1 MHTDP
6 ELLGLLALGEHVGSE
21 VDRVHA
27 QTCPECAGELS
38 ELHRLVTLGRSVGAE
53 TAMAIP
59 SQNVWARIRDELA
72 LEPTLEPPVHQSMFL
87 PSDTLES
94 PTVVRTVDATPTAKP
109 VSKHPRRSLLAII
122 KAALA
127 ELSHGSEDELTAH
140 AKLTPVEAF
149 WSDASGTAELATDEQ
164 GRRLLQVALQAD
176 LSTSGVRQAWLVH
189 RDDPTLR
196 QTLGILDGPHGLWTV
211 EQSIDLKKY
220 AILDIS
226 QQGTGETEHSGQT
239 IVRGELALV
248 S

>member
-21 VDRVHA
+21 DDRVHA

-59 SQNVWARIRDELA
+59 SQNVWARIRDELG
-72 LEPTLEPPVHQSMFL
+72 LEPTLEPPMHRSMRLF
-87 PSDTLES
+87 PDTLES
-94 PTVVRTVDATPTAKP
+94 PTVVRTVEATPTAEP
-109 VSKHPRRSLLAII
+109 GSKHPRRSMLAIV

-127 ELSHGSEDELTAH
+127 GSSHGSEDELTAH
-140 AKLTPVEAF
+140 ATLTPVEAF
-149 WSDASGTAELATDEQ
+149 WSDASGTAEVATDEQ
-164 GRRLLQVALQAD
+164 GRRLLQVNLHAD
-176 LSTSGVRQAWLVH
+176 LPTSGVRQAWLVH
-189 RDDPTLR
+189 RDDPTVR
-196 QTLGILDGPHGLWTV
+196 QTLGILDGRHGLWTI
-211 EQSIDLKKY
+211 EQSIDLNKY

-226 QQGTGETEHSGQT
+226 QQATGETEHSGET